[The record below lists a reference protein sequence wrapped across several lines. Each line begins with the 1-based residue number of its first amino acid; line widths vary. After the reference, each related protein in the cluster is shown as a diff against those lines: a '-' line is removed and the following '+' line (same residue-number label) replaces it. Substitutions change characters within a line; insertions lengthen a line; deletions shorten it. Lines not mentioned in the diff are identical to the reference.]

1 MANTLCCL
9 RLGREGGGVQVI
21 PIIVTFKKAGFVCHF
36 EMLGLRIQV
45 RDTFG
50 FRIGMWGKENG
61 LLVEITKHQ
70 GKMISLKLQK
80 FTGNTHF
87 AFM

>member
-1 MANTLCCL
+1 MLV
-9 RLGREGGGVQVI
+9 LG
-21 PIIVTFKKAGFVCHF
+21 
-36 EMLGLRIQV
+36 IQV

-80 FTGNTHF
+80 FTGNTRF
-87 AFM
+87 AFIRHELKMNITCKNKWASLHWALFPPPRNNKRYW